1 MDRQAFRNRM
11 QQLKQYRE
19 QNPGKTYFD
28 FKAYADGGEIGDEE
42 KQFLINWYNKRRQ
55 YANIKAP
62 YMNKQIDV
70 LQKGF
75 TTPPA
80 YNNDNPTSIMH
91 KGLDQMPIVIDDKRV
106 KSIDKNAKAYYH
118 PNEGIVLSRDWKDK
132 DRENLLHEMTHRLN
146 QYGQGTSKHIQS
158 IINGQK
164 VYDKGKYTE
173 YLTRPE
179 EIYSRLMEFRKL
191 NNLNPLKTYGKP
203 DIEKLRKE
211 GKDTDILNLFPE
223 DDVILDLL
231 NTTAYVKNDNIT
243 RVAQGGEIPPS
254 NKPVIPEEPQP
265 YKGKLYKDRYGRKY
279 TEDQL
284 ADYYDN
290 SSDEIDRFTG
300 KPFIRGLRPI
310 VDLED
315 AANVTPIG
323 DAISIYDTYE
333 ALRNKDW
340 SGAGLAA
347 MGLIPFMPMTVK
359 QFRSSYKGI
368 TPKVKRPIP
377 KVNRAAEQLEKDRI
391 IEAARREQY
400 LKPKARNEGY
410 KVVERLQDDPDY
422 FNRAMQVRK
431 QFGDNYMRTYADLI
445 STYNTNPSKLPQVE
459 LTNNLPN
466 ARAQMGATTSA
477 ANRHMAGGEFP
488 RMEEFNY
495 RIDPTKTDLS
505 GNVTEHEWNHL
516 VDYLTNKTPG
526 ASGNSNLF
534 YKMSEDI
541 SNDKIDKHFEYYMR
555 PTEQKAY
562 MNQIREYLFNSG
574 KINRRGDKV
583 DAKLLQQTLN
593 TLKDTDTYGS
603 AVRASKQFK
612 NINKYT
618 KWFNSIPLLGLGTA
632 AVYKGTEQ
640 NE

>member
-1 MDRQAFRNRM
+1 MY
-11 QQLKQYRE
+11 YR
-19 QNPGKTYFD
+19 K
-28 FKAYADGGEIGDEE
+28 
-42 KQFLINWYNKRRQ
+42 
-55 YANIKAP
+55 
-62 YMNKQIDV
+62 V
-70 LQKGF
+70 F

-279 TEDQL
+279 TESQL
-284 ADYYDN
+284 DDYYDN
-290 SSDEIDRFTG
+290 STDEIDRFTG
-300 KPFIRGLRPI
+300 KPFVRGLKPVGDI
-310 VDLED
+310 ED
-315 AANVTPIG
+315 AANMTPVG
-323 DAISIYDTYE
+323 DAISAYDIYSSI
-333 ALRNKDW
+333 KQSDW
-340 SGAGLAA
+340 QGAGLAA

-359 QFRSSYKGI
+359 QFRSKYKGI
-368 TPKVKRPIP
+368 TPKQKYKAVSHDYNTS
-377 KVNRAAEQLEKDRI
+377 VNRNYIQDRI
-391 IEAARREQY
+391 DEALAYDAAVNSKLTQAKNQTY
-400 LKPKARNEGY
+400 N
-410 KVVERLQDDPDY
+410 VVERLIDDPSY
-422 FNRAMQVRK
+422 IERAKQVK
-431 QFGDNYMRTYADLI
+431 TQFGDDYIQAYADIINL
-445 STYNTNPSKLPQVE
+445 YNENPLE
-459 LTNNLPN
+459 LPN
-466 ARAQMGATTSA
+466 V
-477 ANRHMAGGEFP
+477 E
-488 RMEEFNY
+488 
-495 RIDPTKTDLS
+495 KT
-505 GNVTEHEWNHL
+505 
-516 VDYLTNKTPG
+516 
-526 ASGNSNLF
+526 
-534 YKMSEDI
+534 
-541 SNDKIDKHFEYYMR
+541 
-555 PTEQKAY
+555 
-562 MNQIREYLFNSG
+562 
-574 KINRRGDKV
+574 
-583 DAKLLQQTLN
+583 
-593 TLKDTDTYGS
+593 
-603 AVRASKQFK
+603 
-612 NINKYT
+612 
-618 KWFNSIPLLGLGTA
+618 
-632 AVYKGTEQ
+632 
-640 NE
+640 